1 MTYDRQSLYSLSLST
16 QKKKEKE
23 HKRFLGETD
32 RQNGVANSPSPFK
45 DPTDTTK

>member
-1 MTYDRQSLYSLSLST
+1 MTYDRQSLSIVSAHT
-16 QKKKEKE
+16 KKKEKE